1 MAKTKVTRQAE
12 EQKKVAHQ
20 PQDGSQNQRAKPMD
34 DPSERL
40 QSLKSLNSLLL
51 KETSERRQQVE
62 SLEQAKESLEAEL
75 TLSTMEKKVLES
87 ELKRATEESVGLEL
101 EKCVVCT
108 FSETQMDEMG
118 VGYDGLLREKG
129 EIEIL
134 SREKESEIEF
144 LKKVVSGLMTNLE
157 DEREKLSRVYQERD
171 FIKTEIDGLAKEANK
186 LREKVVEMEKKE
198 RKTVEE
204 VEKLKMERERLVR
217 ENLKIEKAVEGLKK
231 EKESVERD
239 SEESKRVIE
248 TLKIDIEGFAR
259 ERGEVEREKS
269 DLEVKIVE
277 SEKEVREL
285 SETVMNLR
293 MKDEVLRSKV
303 LELEK
308 RIGEV
313 VDKEK
318 EMAMEINF
326 LVEETREKERNIEKL
341 KEERD
346 SIRRILD
353 MTSKESEFRQQRIEE
368 LIREK
373 NEIEELK
380 LYQEI
385 EIVELNTEVDRL
397 RNVVSTL
404 RDSCRNEEE
413 NNKQLISEVS
423 LYKDAFD
430 RVRPERDELQKGFDE
445 VNKKVKNMEVLILEK
460 EKKIQE
466 TAEELGRM
474 RSEQEN
480 LIEKNRAIENH
491 LEVLVKE
498 KDLVQKNL
506 VEAQRGVDDLKAK
519 MESAGINSELALSML
534 KNTAAL
540 VCDSQDDRDGK
551 KDEVINGQKLEDEIQ
566 PYAME
571 LDAIKTAFRSKEKM
585 VEDMKKQL
593 GFLQNSVAEAHKQ
606 KSFWTVVSSATTI
619 FAAASVAYVA
629 RGR

>member
-1 MAKTKVTRQAE
+1 MAKTKVTRQAKDDKE
-12 EQKKVAHQ
+12 AAHQ

-34 DPSERL
+34 DPSEKL

-51 KETSERRQQVE
+51 KETFERRQQVE

-75 TLSTMEKKVLES
+75 TLSGMEKKVLEA
-87 ELKRATEESVGLEL
+87 ELIRATEESVGLEL
-101 EKCVVCT
+101 EKYVVCT

-134 SREKESEIEF
+134 SRERESEIEF

-198 RKTVEE
+198 RKAVEE
-204 VEKLKMERERLVR
+204 VEKLKRERERLVK
-217 ENLKIEKAVEGLKK
+217 ENLEIEKAVEDLKR

-239 SEESKRVIE
+239 SEELKRVIE
-248 TLKIDIEGFAR
+248 TLKIEIEGFAR
-259 ERGEVEREKS
+259 ERAEVEREKS

-293 MKDEVLRSKV
+293 MEDEVLNSKV

-308 RIGEV
+308 RIGEA

-326 LVEETREKERNIEKL
+326 LAEETREKERNIEKL

-346 SIRRILD
+346 SFQRILD

-373 NEIEELK
+373 NVMEELK
-380 LYQEI
+380 LSQES

-397 RNVVSTL
+397 KNVVSTL
-404 RDSCRNEEE
+404 RDSCRNEE

-430 RVRPERDELQKGFDE
+430 RVRPERDELQKGFE
-445 VNKKVKNMEVLILEK
+445 EENKKVKNMEVLILEK
-460 EKKIQE
+460 EKKIKE

-480 LIEKNRAIENH
+480 LIEKNKAIENH

-519 MESAGINSELALSML
+519 MESAGINSELALSMV

-540 VCDSQDDRDGK
+540 VCNSQGDGDGK
-551 KDEVINGQKLEDEIQ
+551 KDEVIHGQKVENEIQ

-571 LDAIKTAFRSKEKM
+571 LDAIKSAFRSKEKM

-606 KSFWTVVSSATTI
+606 KSFWTLVSSATTI